1 MTFRELC
8 FRCTNIV
15 NFSDVRIF
23 EEGKKGFREE
33 KTWDII
39 DELGERE
46 VDWFTV
52 TGLNSVDVAF
62 YSEDE

>member
-8 FRCTNIV
+8 FSCTNLV
-15 NFSDVRIF
+15 SCADVRVF
-23 EEGKKGFREE
+23 DGGKVTCNVKMQSVLEEF
-33 KTWDII
+33 
-39 DELGERE
+39 GERE

>member
-8 FRCTNIV
+8 FSCTNLV
-15 NFSDVRIF
+15 SCADVRVF
-23 EEGKKGFREE
+23 DGGKATCNVKMQS
-33 KTWDII
+33 
-39 DELGERE
+39 LARE

-52 TGLNSVDVAF
+52 TGLNSVDVEL

>member
-1 MTFRELC
+1 MKFRELC
-8 FRCTNIV
+8 FSCTNLV
-15 NFSDVRIF
+15 SCSDVRVF
-23 EEGKKGFREE
+23 DGGKATCNVKMQSVLEEF
-33 KTWDII
+33 
-39 DELGERE
+39 GERE